1 MSFKAPLFMQF
12 RDFQDSFVFQKNLR
26 NEKKICIFRN
36 FRVLACFDGC
46 KPKGDIAFCKLK
58 FLI

>member
-26 NEKKICIFRN
+26 NGKKNLHFQE
-36 FRVLACFDGC
+36 FQSPGLF
-46 KPKGDIAFCKLK
+46 
-58 FLI
+58 